1 MRADHYNYWV
11 KILLYYHMM
20 TTIIVNLEKCLVLL
34 IEKFLSL
41 VLFRNAVMLQH
52 LLSRVLSIICQV
64 LTYRR

>member
-20 TTIIVNLEKCLVLL
+20 TTIIVNLEKYLVLL

-41 VLFRNAVMLQH
+41 VLCRNAIMLQH